1 MSKDEEI
8 RETLRDFYKKFKWTH
23 HLGCFA
29 IYKNINPQKKKM
41 KTFFKT
47 L

>member
-29 IYKNINPQKKKM
+29 IYKNINLHTKKENI
-41 KTFFKT
+41 F
-47 L
+47 